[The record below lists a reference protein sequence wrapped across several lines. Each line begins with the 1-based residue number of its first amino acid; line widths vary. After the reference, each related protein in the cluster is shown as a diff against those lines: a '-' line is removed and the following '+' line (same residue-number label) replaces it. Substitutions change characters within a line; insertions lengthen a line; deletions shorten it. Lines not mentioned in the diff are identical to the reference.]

1 MPCSSCHVLHQV
13 KDYREGEV
21 ASVLK
26 AIEGAEAKILEYK
39 ALQEGWEQCNSSS
52 ICCIVGSGK
61 FLRRARSRHTK
72 ASELTGGKIVF

>member
-13 KDYREGEV
+13 KNYREGEV

-39 ALQEGWEQCNSSS
+39 ALQEGWEQCTSS
-52 ICCIVGSGK
+52 
-61 FLRRARSRHTK
+61 
-72 ASELTGGKIVF
+72 